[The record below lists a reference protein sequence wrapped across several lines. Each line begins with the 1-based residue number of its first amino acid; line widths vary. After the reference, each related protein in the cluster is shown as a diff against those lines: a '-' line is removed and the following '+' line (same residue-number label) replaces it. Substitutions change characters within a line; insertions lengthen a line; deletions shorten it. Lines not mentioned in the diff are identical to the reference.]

1 MSAWWTGV
9 APAEAGVECGG
20 HAHTLRWEAG
30 ALTAVDHGDPEDE
43 ATLAALAGESFACL
57 DLLRA
62 WARRRDDPRVLTLAS
77 RGPTDP
83 LAVNLDQLGHL
94 RHPSRRPRPRTETEL
109 LRLLALG
116 GGLSDRLQANAAA
129 TWTRRL
135 HTGHAALH
143 DTRPQLHAAL
153 YGRVLTTLRAWLGE
167 PTLTIELT
175 MAEPHGERRLLR
187 TPDGIAVA
195 LPFSWVSDVWAR
207 GLAVAVGRLCVAAE
221 TTDGTR
227 WTLHTVGADLRDS
240 AQITIAV
247 EADV

>member
-1 MSAWWTGV
+1 MSAWWTGI
-9 APAEAGVECGG
+9 APAEAAVECGG
-20 HAHTLRWEAG
+20 HRHTLRWEAG
-30 ALTAVDHGDPEDE
+30 ALTATDHGDPEDE

-57 DLLRA
+57 ELLRA
-62 WARRRDDPRVLTLAS
+62 WARRRDDPRVLALAS

-83 LAVNLDQLGHL
+83 LEVNLDHRGH
-94 RHPSRRPRPRTETEL
+94 RGGGSHRRTETEL

-116 GGLSDRLQANAAA
+116 GGLPDRLQANAAA

-143 DTRPQLHAAL
+143 DTRPQLNAAL
-153 YGRVLTTLRAWLGE
+153 YGRVLTTLRGWLGE
-167 PTLTIELT
+167 PALTIELT

-187 TPDGIAVA
+187 TPDGIVVT
-195 LPFSWVSDVWAR
+195 LPFSWVSEVWAR
-207 GLAVAVGRLCVAAE
+207 GLAVAVGRLCVAAD

-227 WTLHTVGADLRDS
+227 WALDTVGADLRER

-247 EADV
+247 DADG